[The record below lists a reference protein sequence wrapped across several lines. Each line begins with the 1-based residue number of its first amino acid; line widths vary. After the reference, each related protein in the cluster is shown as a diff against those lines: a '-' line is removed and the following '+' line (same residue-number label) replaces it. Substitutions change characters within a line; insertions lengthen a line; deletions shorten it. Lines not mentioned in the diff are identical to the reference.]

1 MPTDTLKRFREE
13 ALRRGGAERKKRQ
26 GELLEGIRADGV
38 ALIALASAI
47 SSPIV
52 SKTKRLEQ
60 LLEEIRAA
68 AEELRAATEAHVA
81 AVLALADMAA
91 GVWEE
96 RWKAALRDPAVD
108 RAEGAEILQWV
119 LEDAG
124 EVLQEALQ
132 WAQQQ
137 AHMSERP
144 LARLDELKA
153 RAAEFPLWARECLA
167 RWEMLGRP
175 APPLDP
181 ERIARAQAAFARG
194 EHEGVDDVLSRV
206 QAGGPWVKE

>member
-13 ALRRGGAERKKRQ
+13 ALKLGGTERTKRR
-26 GELLEGIRADGV
+26 GELLGKIREDAV
-38 ALIALASAI
+38 AVIALASETAI
-47 SSPIV
+47 ALEKKKS
-52 SKTKRLEQ
+52 LEQ

-68 AEELRAATEAHVA
+68 AEGMRAETEATITGA
-81 AVLALADMAA
+81 LALADTAA

-96 RWKAALRDPAVD
+96 MWEAALGDPAMS
-108 RAEGAEILQWV
+108 RTKETEILRWV

-124 EVLQEALQ
+124 RLLREGLL
-132 WAQQQ
+132 WAQRL
-137 AHMSERP
+137 AHLVARP
-144 LARLDELKA
+144 LARLDELES

-167 RWEMLGRP
+167 RWKMLGRP

-181 ERIARAQAAFARG
+181 ERIARAQAAYARG
-194 EHEGVDDVLSRV
+194 EHEAVDDVLSRV